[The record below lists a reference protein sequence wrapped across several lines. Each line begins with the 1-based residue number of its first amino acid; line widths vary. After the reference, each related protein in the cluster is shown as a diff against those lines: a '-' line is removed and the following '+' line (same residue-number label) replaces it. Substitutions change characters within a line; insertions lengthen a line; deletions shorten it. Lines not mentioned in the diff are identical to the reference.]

1 MRKSTIKVLALI
13 LILSMTLVIFAGC
26 KKQEPNTDTTTTT
39 TEPAPLAETN
49 PLTGLDDI
57 SDEAVGKRPLAVVV
71 ENSPAARPQWGLG
84 SADITIE
91 GLVEGGITRMLWVY
105 ADVNNIPKVGPTRS
119 ARIDFL
125 EMAEGL
131 DAIFVHFGGAATAYD
146 ALRARGYDDIDGAG
160 QGNLKGTAAYFDR
173 DSSRRGRGSEH
184 TAYTKGE
191 WLAEAVTKT
200 GVRSDVKTE
209 YATPFSFFEKATKL
223 TGGDCAEVTF
233 TFSSS
238 YKHTFKYN
246 AEDNLYYNYMN
257 TSEMV
262 DENGKQMSVAN
273 VILLYYP
280 SHSMIAG
287 TKGSIDMNLSGGKG
301 VVISNGTYQNITWTK
316 GGPNDMVKLLTEDGK
331 EMKLNTGK
339 NYLGL
344 IPSSNASAT
353 LIK

>member
-1 MRKSTIKVLALI
+1 MRKSTIKVLSLI
-13 LILSMTLVIFAGC
+13 LILSMTLLLFAGC
-26 KKQEPNTDTTTTT
+26 KKQEPKDEPKT

-49 PLTGLDDI
+49 PLTGLGDI
-57 SDEAVGKRPLAVVV
+57 SKEAIGKRPLAVVV

-105 ADVNNIPKVGPTRS
+105 ADVANIPKVGPTRS

-146 ALRARGYDDIDGAG
+146 ALRARGHDDIDGAG
-160 QGNLKGTAAYFDR
+160 QGNLRGTASYFDR
-173 DSSRRGRGSEH
+173 DSSRNGRGSEH

-191 WLAEAVTKT
+191 WLAKAVTDT
-200 GVRSDVKTE
+200 GVRTDIKKD
-209 YATPFSFFEKATKL
+209 YAVPFAFYDKATKL
-223 TGGDCAEVTF
+223 SGGNCTEVTF

-246 AEDNLYYNYMN
+246 AEENLYYNYMN

-287 TKGSIDMNLSGGKG
+287 TKGSIDMDLSGGKG

-331 EMKLNTGK
+331 EMKLNKGK

-344 IPSSNASAT
+344 LPASNSSAT
-353 LIK
+353 VIK